1 MSEERRYYI
10 ENAITED
17 KWLIY
22 DDAHRYGCTRSKPE
36 ILTFYT
42 SNVNPVVVRRDVDT
56 DTLFDTSIP
65 LPHDWVNDLSDFE
78 SPLYK
83 KIGDI
88 TLYMGE
94 NPSIYVGYATSKNST
109 VATLV
114 ENTSHDG
121 YISIK
126 DGSDSLYELYG
137 ITDHKCDNYYVQEGA
152 VLVWYDSVE
161 HLYWDNRPNKKIWVP
176 EPPQIEV
183 DTTSNSILPNPI
195 PLDPIDC
202 FSDIAEPI
210 ILGSLKSYRYYTA
223 GKDWTSGKELEP
235 IDFSPDFDIVDE
247 VYSDLLSL
255 NGFLYVIDEN
265 GADFQGVHYDYAE
278 AIPAD
283 KFVAMVEPEGYDTF
297 YKVQDLVIDLPY
309 LVDSRSNEKYYWVES
324 EGQYFT
330 ELGLESVGY
339 YTSPIPPELFEF
351 TNILLTCPLETYTL
365 EEPNQSI
372 LPLGV
377 QLLEYPPLIPDQPI
391 QEYTY
396 FCGDFSG
403 NNIDIDSV
411 DGGGSLIDRYSSSR
425 NLIQLSGYESGSTI
439 DRYNQSRST
448 FSLVGWNPGGMF
460 ELPEPV
466 VLSYTLGGVLSSSN
480 DDKIELLAP
489 ETMEIGTIEL
499 TRSLTIDTVSVVSL
513 ITNRLESD
521 GIELTRA
528 LSSNVVPIE
537 SITGTQT
544 IPPPMPT
551 VTLNGFDSN
560 GWFKF
565 NTSGSNY
572 TFNSGVITSIYKDG
586 TTSYVQYDTSNT
598 YSVIK
603 YINSSS
609 TIVGRTSISVRNS
622 NNYIYANNIS
632 GQNLVVSRVKIAIC
646 NDNTA
651 TVVTVYNSNNDE
663 YNSFKYTRDGV
674 DYYWVLDDTQSDWED
689 DLSSIGYSLTPVII
703 LPSVSVTDTFGS
715 NNWLYTRLDGINEN
729 VRAGSIVDIKS
740 NIGSTLN
747 QVSYESTNSYA
758 IITWST
764 YQAQAGSGRTE
775 FTIVNHDGYLGA
787 KNSTSNDLYLY
798 ALRCA
803 VCSSQEAIV
812 VVVHNTNNESF
823 NAFKYT
829 LNEVCYYYVLDGIQT
844 DWTDDLSSI
853 GYTEEQPFIS
863 DRFIDVTSETLALS
877 PAPNYTPNGYFWI
890 DNLARMPLSAYTTNT
905 TQDYDYITWGYDDFK
920 TSSINQSEI
929 PTIIWLNAEWQY
941 APDAEVIESLGLTN
955 EVNNAPEGSVI
966 LRVINEISGNNLEDL
981 TFGNITRVEFIKIFY
996 SDMVAYNYFGDGNQS
1011 ISVWETSFDYDTML
1025 HEGLPE
1031 IRFSSNGVTDTVT
1044 VPLSDCFL
1052 VKNNKVSYCAFKT
1065 LIPANTVHINGSL
1078 YNKPLIAEYGE
1089 NTGLVI
1095 YEPTTYDL

>member
-1 MSEERRYYI
+1 MSEERLYYI
-10 ENAITED
+10 KEAVTED
-17 KWLIY
+17 KWLTY
-22 DDAHRYGCTRSKPE
+22 EEAHRYGCTRTKPQT
-36 ILTFYT
+36 LTFYD
-42 SNVNPVVVRRDVDT
+42 SEARPVSIRRDVDT
-56 DTLFDTSIP
+56 DTLFDLRPEAEI
-65 LPHDWVNDLSDFE
+65 PHDWVDDISDLE

-83 KIGDI
+83 KIGNI

-94 NPSIYVGYATSKNST
+94 NPSVYVGYATSKNST

-114 ENTSHDG
+114 ENTLHND
-121 YISIK
+121 YIPIK
-126 DGSDSLYELYG
+126 DSPNSLYELYG
-137 ITDHKCDNYYVQEGA
+137 ITDHKCDNYYVQEGT
-152 VLVWYDSVE
+152 VLVWYDSIT
-161 HLYWDNRPNKKIWVP
+161 HLYWDNRPNKKRWVSD
-176 EPPQIEV
+176 PPQIET
-183 DTTSNSILPNPI
+183 DDTSNPILPNPV

-202 FSDIAEPI
+202 FSDLAEPV

-235 IDFSPDFDIVDE
+235 IDFSQDFVVDE
-247 VYSDLLSL
+247 VYKDLLNL
-255 NGFLYVIDEN
+255 NGLLYVIDEN
-265 GADFQGVHYDYAE
+265 GVDFQSVHYNYAD

-283 KFVAMVEPEGYDTF
+283 KFIAMVEPEGYDLF
-297 YKVQDLVIDLPY
+297 YKVPDLVVYLPY
-309 LVDSRSNEKYYWVES
+309 LVDSYLNEKYYWVES
-324 EGQYFT
+324 EDKYFT
-330 ELGLESVGY
+330 VLGLESIGY
-339 YTSPIPPELFEF
+339 YMSPIPPILLEY
-351 TNILLTCPLETYTL
+351 TDILLTSTLGTYTL
-365 EEPNQSI
+365 EEPNQSV
-372 LPLGV
+372 LPLGI
-377 QLLEYPPLIPDQPI
+377 QLLEYPELVPDQPI

-425 NLIQLSGYESGSTI
+425 NLIQLSGYENGSII

-448 FSLVGWNPGGMF
+448 FNLIGWNPGGMF
-460 ELPEPV
+460 EL
-466 VLSYTLGGVLSSSN
+466 
-480 DDKIELLAP
+480 
-489 ETMEIGTIEL
+489 
-499 TRSLTIDTVSVVSL
+499 
-513 ITNRLESD
+513 
-521 GIELTRA
+521 
-528 LSSNVVPIE
+528 
-537 SITGTQT
+537 
-544 IPPPMPT
+544 PPMPT

-572 TFNSGVITSIYKDG
+572 TFNPGVITSIYKDG
-586 TTSYVQYDTSNT
+586 TTSYAQYDTSNT

-609 TIVGRTSISVRNS
+609 TIVGRTGISVRNS

-651 TVVTVYNSNNDE
+651 TVVTVYNSNNYE
-663 YNSFKYTRDGV
+663 YNSFKYTRNSV

-740 NIGSTLN
+740 NKTGSTLD
-747 QVSYESTNSYA
+747 QVSYEPTNSYA

-775 FTIVNHDGYLGA
+775 FTIVDHDGYLGA

-812 VVVHNTNNESF
+812 TVVHNTNNESF
-823 NAFKYT
+823 NMFKYI
-829 LNEVCYYYVLDGIQT
+829 LNGVYYYYVLDGIQT

-853 GYTEEQPFIS
+853 GYTEEQPFVS
-863 DRFIDVTSETLALS
+863 DRFIDVTSEALALS

-890 DNLARMPLSAYTTNT
+890 DNLSGRMPLSAYTTDT
-905 TQDYDYITWGYDDFK
+905 TQDYDYIIWGYDDFK

-941 APDAEVIESLGLTN
+941 APDTEVIESLGLTN

-966 LRVINEISGNNLEDL
+966 LRVINEISGNTLEDL

-996 SDMVAYNYFGDGNQS
+996 SNIVAYNYFGDDNQF

-1031 IRFSSNGVTDTVT
+1031 IHFSSNGVTDTVT

-1078 YNKPLIAEYGE
+1078 YNKPLVVEYGE
-1089 NTGLVI
+1089 TTGVVV